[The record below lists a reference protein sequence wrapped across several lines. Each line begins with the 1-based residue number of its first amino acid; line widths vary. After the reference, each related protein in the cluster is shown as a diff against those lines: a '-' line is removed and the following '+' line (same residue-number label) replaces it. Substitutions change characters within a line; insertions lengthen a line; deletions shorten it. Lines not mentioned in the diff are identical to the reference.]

1 MEPQAAARR
10 RAVEPP
16 VLPEVAPVSL
26 KDFDLNMA
34 AIQARIA
41 SERANLQSLRDPF
54 FWREESNI
62 EGVKDRLVQG
72 GSYKLPLIAQDLHGD
87 KGIDSDL
94 RALTDKSE
102 LPARMDSVQ
111 AGEREVLCLRRRYA
125 LLETLRM
132 KYFLEACVA
141 IRQTVQDLKQGLE
154 SKNDPAAKV
163 AQLDKELDKIILRIG
178 GNGNNNPFRYL
189 RDQSIELLEVFKIA
203 LTNLTNQINLLPEAK
218 KEEQTAPLAALN
230 QRLQGSFE
238 ALGEQAGG
246 GAFIAPLFE
255 RPLWDEA
262 AAVVGDVQQV
272 TDELASYQT
281 PEKEFKFKKR
291 MSWSEWA
298 ASFAYYPEAQILGKR
313 IETEVAQKIPGVTKA
328 LEETFTS
335 LFRGANLDAN
345 FGANPAPNEAQA
357 GNLPPENVQQK
368 LQTHHHCIAKLQT
381 ELNARFLEVHASPFD
396 AFMQPLLNYIHGLDL
411 ALVELRS
418 LLDLARTLASPV
430 GVSVFKAQAVL
441 KAYFV
446 HSASSQIAD
455 AKSLETAKVLFSV
468 GKAIEATKVMDAVQD
483 GYVTTYLVRT
493 ALIVSNLYKKHAVK
507 DLALTVEEEAV
518 WAAVMQAKPLESLQ
532 YAQEVAVSQDGGKLL
547 PTRVQ
552 AYLIKRIC
560 QVLYLPA
567 SSEIEGE
574 LELLLHVLK
583 KDPSFTNT
591 CQKNEHFN
599 SIITA
604 YEDVYRQERREDFL
618 KQACS
623 VMKAIFEAEHKPL
636 EVLGLAR
643 GWQACIEF
651 TKLEKSQTPK
661 DQPLR
666 LTDCLC
672 SKLRALEA
680 SFTTLFM
687 HERFRIKDVDLW
699 NTKDADDGFTLSIEL
714 NMSAGEEQF
723 RASFPNTTLT
733 ERKGLL
739 LQSFLLKTLSCCLY
753 GKVPQEVKVAQGQV
767 SDVLELAIYKSFRG
781 KFSPHLM
788 RILFENTAK
797 KIIRNDPV
805 GKNELELFM
814 QGPVKEFMEQ
824 ETSSF
829 ANQSLQ
835 DALCVMITRELA
847 LPEAAQAITKLF
859 IKHKGLA
866 AFNQWY
872 NKDYQMFLAGTIPH
886 QAVYEAMKQDGLNP
900 ALARVVKKGLGTGLE
915 EWEKAAAKAAYFTAQ
930 LVTE

>member
-1 MEPQAAARR
+1 MEPLVTAPVAQRR
-10 RAVEPP
+10 PVQFP

-26 KDFDLNMA
+26 KDFDLKMA

-54 FWREESNI
+54 FWRESNI
-62 EGVKDRLVQG
+62 AGVKDRVVQG
-72 GSYKLPLIAQDLHGD
+72 GSYRLPLIAQDLHGD
-87 KGIDSDL
+87 QGIDSDL
-94 RALTDKSE
+94 CALTDKSE

-111 AGEREVLCLRRRYA
+111 AGEREVLCLRKRYA
-125 LLETLRM
+125 LLETLRI
-132 KYFLEACVA
+132 KYFLEACAA

-163 AQLDKELDKIILRIG
+163 AQFDQELDKIILRIG
-178 GNGNNNPFRYL
+178 GGVANNPFRYL
-189 RDQSIELLEVFKIA
+189 REQSIELLEVFKIA
-203 LTNLTNQINLLPEAK
+203 LANVTNQVNLLPEAQK
-218 KEEQTAPLAALN
+218 NAQTAPLAALN
-230 QRLQGSFE
+230 QRLQASFT
-238 ALGEQAGG
+238 ALEGLVGENIVA
-246 GAFIAPLFE
+246 FE

-262 AAVVGDVQQV
+262 AAVDGDVQRV
-272 TDELASYQT
+272 TLELASYQT

-381 ELNARFLEVHASPFD
+381 ELNARLLEVHASPFD
-396 AFMQPLLNYIHGLDL
+396 AFMQPLLNYVHGLDL

-518 WAAVMQAKPLESLQ
+518 WAAVIQAKPLDSLQ

-560 QVLYLPA
+560 HVLYLPA

-574 LELLLHVLK
+574 LELLLYVLK

-591 CQKNEHFN
+591 CQRNEHFN

-604 YEDVYRQERREDFL
+604 YEDVYRQERREDLL

-687 HERFRIKDVDLW
+687 HERFRIKDVELW

-835 DALCVMITRELA
+835 DALYVMITRELA
-847 LPEAAQAITKLF
+847 LPEDAQIITKLF
-859 IKHKGLA
+859 IQHKGLA
-866 AFNQWY
+866 SFNQWY
-872 NKDYQMFLAGTIPH
+872 NNDYQPFLASTIPH